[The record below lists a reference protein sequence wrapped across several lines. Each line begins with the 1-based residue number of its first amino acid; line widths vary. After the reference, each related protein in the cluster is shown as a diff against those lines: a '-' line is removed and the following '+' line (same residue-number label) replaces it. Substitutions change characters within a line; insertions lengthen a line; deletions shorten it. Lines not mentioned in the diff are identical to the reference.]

1 MSETT
6 LDEKKFTLTWKVA
19 IPVMFS
25 LLIIS
30 NTFTLQISQI
40 DQNSAD
46 NVKIEEA
53 GRRRLD
59 HALEKYELKQT
70 IKDLNQDIVVL
81 KKELKYCE
89 NKYYGR

>member
-1 MSETT
+1 MSNTT

-19 IPVMFS
+19 IPIMIS

-40 DQNSAD
+40 DQNALD
-46 NVKIEEA
+46 NIKIEDA
-53 GRRRLD
+53 GRRRLK

-70 IKDLNQDIVVL
+70 IKDLNQDKIVL
-81 KKELKYCE
+81 TKQLKYCE